1 MIPLTKMESGT
12 SGVIAEIQ
20 GGHRM
25 LSRLDSLDIRPGRK
39 IRKISQQALRGP
51 VVVEVNRAQVAVG
64 FGMASQ
70 IMIDIIEDQ
79 DA

>member
-12 SGVIAEIQ
+12 SGVIAEIH

-25 LSRLDSLDIRPGRK
+25 LSRLDSLDIRPGRN
-39 IRKISQQALRGP
+39 IRKINQQALRGP

-70 IMIDIIEDQ
+70 IMIDIVGEQ